1 MEKRYIIS
9 DASKLIDVE
18 SHVLRYWEEE
28 LGIEIP
34 RNEMGHRYYTDYYID
49 LFRRIKNFKDSGF
62 QLKAIKMVLPEL
74 MGEGE
79 PEGSDISLAVREL
92 KAKTHSENRYEMAE
106 VRGEGSRIK
115 EHGGMS
121 PDEKLVFFKQFM
133 GEIVSDAVKEN
144 NETVFA
150 ALNENGKNVSE
161 TVIKQMDYL
170 LRLKE
175 EQEEERFKRLDEII
189 RNYQK
194 SQKEVAVGKEK
205 RKKRRFLI

>member
-1 MEKRYIIS
+1 
-9 DASKLIDVE
+9 
-18 SHVLRYWEEE
+18 
-28 LGIEIP
+28 
-34 RNEMGHRYYTDYYID
+34 
-49 LFRRIKNFKDSGF
+49 
-62 QLKAIKMVLPEL
+62 
-74 MGEGE
+74 
-79 PEGSDISLAVREL
+79 
-92 KAKTHSENRYEMAE
+92 MAE